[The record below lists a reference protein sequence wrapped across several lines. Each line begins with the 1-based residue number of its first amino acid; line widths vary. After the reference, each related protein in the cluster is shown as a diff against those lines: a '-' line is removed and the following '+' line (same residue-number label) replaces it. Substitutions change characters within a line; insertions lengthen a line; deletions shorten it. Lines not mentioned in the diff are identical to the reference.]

1 METRLFVRYFILVVA
16 ILAFIYS
23 AFFSSSGITRY
34 FKAKHDITI
43 ENQKIA
49 RLEKKVKKLN
59 KSIKGL
65 SKDGFELEKLARQD
79 LQMGS
84 QGETVYLLPA

>member
-1 METRLFVRYFILVVA
+1 METRLFVRYFILIVAVVA
-16 ILAFIYS
+16 FVYS
-23 AFFSSSGITRY
+23 AFFSSSGISSF

-49 RLEKKVKKLN
+49 KLEKKVKKLE
-59 KSIKGL
+59 KSIKDL
-65 SKDGFELEKLARQD
+65 SKAGFELEKLARQD

-84 QGETVYLLPA
+84 QGETVYLLPS